1 MGYQGKTAIVTG
13 GASGIGRALSEE
25 LARRG
30 ARVVIADRQTE
41 LAAEIAD
48 TIPDA
53 RAVPLD
59 VRDADAFAEAVGEVA
74 QREGRVDLL
83 FNNAGI
89 GIGGEIRNHQLAD
102 WTDTF
107 DVNLL
112 GVVHGIQAAYPVMI
126 AQGGGHIVNTASMA
140 GLVAMGNLAAYSATK
155 HAVVG
160 ISKALRI
167 EGRALGVRC
176 SVLCPGAIDT
186 PILHG
191 GRYGR
196 FRGLTKDVV
205 EEMWRLT
212 RPIPPSEL
220 ARETLDAVAKNEG
233 IIIRPRAWKLL
244 WWLERLSP
252 DASIAFGQ
260 LVQRKLRERL
270 AGVTADEAITS
281 DEAPSRATP

>member
-176 SVLCPGAIDT
+176 SVLCPGAIATQICD
-186 PILHG
+186 
-191 GRYGR
+191 
-196 FRGLTKDVV
+196 
-205 EEMWRLT
+205 
-212 RPIPPSEL
+212 SE
-220 ARETLDAVAKNEG
+220 RN
-233 IIIRPRAWKLL
+233 R
-244 WWLERLSP
+244 P
-252 DASIAFGQ
+252 DAAEQTKTNTMFQ
-260 LVQRKLRERL
+260 KL
-270 AGVTADEAITS
+270 AGRVVQDGHSPESVADLVLEAVRNQEFWIITHRDWLKVLQQRVEGMMDGNRLVTGFGG
-281 DEAPSRATP
+281 